1 MKARLITFG
10 TVLVVMM
17 MMTAGVAVAV
27 HLQPSNTDS
36 QNVNWFADGTDTGGD
51 SFLTRTEGMLLAS
64 VEAAGLEPGD
74 VYTVWWVVF
83 NNPAGCSA
91 SCGED
96 DIFVDGDPAK
106 GLNVAGVEAAQIGIG
121 NATGNIAKSDGTA
134 EFGARLKRNDG
145 DASGHQI
152 LFPAGLDGDGV
163 LTASG
168 NDAEV
173 HLVIQ
178 GHGQARGGNQ
188 LLSQL
193 TYFEAGCTPFCEDV
207 QFSVHLP

>member
-10 TVLVVMM
+10 TVLVAIMM
-17 MMTAGVAVAV
+17 IAGVAVAV

-36 QNVNWFADGTDTGGD
+36 QNVRWFADDTDTGGD
-51 SFLTRTEGMLLAS
+51 SFLTRTPGMLLAS

-83 NNPAGCSA
+83 NNPAGCSDA
-91 SCGED
+91 CGED

-106 GLNVAGVEAAQIGIG
+106 GLNVDGVEAAQIGIG

-134 EFGARLKRNDG
+134 EFGARLKINDG

-152 LFPAGLDGDGV
+152 LFPAGLAGESV

-168 NDAEV
+168 DDAEV
-173 HLVIQ
+173 HLIIQ
-178 GHGQARGGNQ
+178 GHGQARGGKQ

-193 TYFEAGCTPFCEDV
+193 TYVETGCTPLCADI
-207 QFSVHLP
+207 QFTVHLP

>member
-1 MKARLITFG
+1 MKSRTGVFSA
-10 TVLVVMM
+10 VLVVMM
-17 MMTAGVAVAV
+17 MIAGVAVAG

-36 QNVNWFADGTDTGGD
+36 QNVYWFADETDTGGD

-74 VYTVWWVVF
+74 AYTVWWVVF

-91 SCGED
+91 PCGED
-96 DIFVDGDPAK
+96 DIFTAEGD
-106 GLNVAGVEAAQIGIG
+106 LNVPGVIAAEIGIG

-152 LFPAGLDGDGV
+152 LFPAGLAGDSV

-168 NDAEV
+168 DDAEV
-173 HLVIQ
+173 HLIIQ
-178 GHGQARGGNQ
+178 GHGQARGGPQ

-193 TYFEAGCTPFCEDV
+193 TFVETGCTPFCADI
-207 QFSVHLP
+207 QFTVHLP

>member
-36 QNVNWFADGTDTGGD
+36 QNVLWFADETDTGGD
-51 SFLTRTEGMLLAS
+51 SFLTRTPGMLLAS

-83 NNPAGCSA
+83 NDPAGCSDA
-91 SCGED
+91 CGED

-106 GLNVAGVEAAQIGIG
+106 GLNVLGIQLAQIGIG

-152 LFPAGLDGDGV
+152 LFAAGLAGESV

-168 NDAEV
+168 DDAEV
-173 HLVIQ
+173 HLIIQ
-178 GHGQARGGNQ
+178 GHGQARGGKQ

-193 TYFEAGCTPFCEDV
+193 TYVETGCTPLCADI
-207 QFSVHLP
+207 QFTVHLP